1 MRWKA
6 VQIICLTKSTHN
18 KEEKAWQVLAGS
30 SSVKHAKQH
39 AFPTPFLS
47 GFICILLLSK
57 QVSIFNFLFYYYYAS
72 SFISWNDT
80 LLSLK
85 WGFMP
90 SSVHFSVK
98 SMAHDSGTLSW
109 SCGNQMNSLKAW
121 WHLWIG
127 NSLKAQP
134 SVLFLTTFSLWDFSV
149 LPDETSRTHYLQN
162 NV

>member
-1 MRWKA
+1 MLKRR
-6 VQIICLTKSTHN
+6 KS
-18 KEEKAWQVLAGS
+18 LAGS
-30 SSVKHAKQH
+30 CRIIIHVKHAKQH
-39 AFPTPFLS
+39 AFITPFLS
-47 GFICILLLSK
+47 AFIRVHLLSK
-57 QVSIFNFLFYYYYAS
+57 RVSIFNFFFFYYAFP
-72 SFISWNDT
+72 FISWNDT

-85 WGFMP
+85 CRFMP
-90 SSVHFSVK
+90 SSMHFSVK
-98 SMAHDSGTLSW
+98 SMAHNSGNLCW
-109 SCGNQMNSLKAW
+109 SCGNQMNSLRAW

>member
-1 MRWKA
+1 MESSINNLKVHVTKKKKLDRFLQDHHLWNIRNNMHS
-6 VQIICLTKSTHN
+6 QHLSCL
-18 KEEKAWQVLAGS
+18 AS
-30 SSVKHAKQH
+30 S
-39 AFPTPFLS
+39 AFTCCQNRFPYLTSF
-47 GFICILLLSK
+47 
-57 QVSIFNFLFYYYYAS
+57 FYYYYAF

-98 SMAHDSGTLSW
+98 SMAHDSGTLCW
-109 SCGNQMNSLKAW
+109 SCANQMNSLKAW